1 MVVCPEANNDLFASR
16 RLKSLIPLVKLR
28 HTQNTVQMKG
38 PMKRLSHHQ
47 KISRYF
53 YLCDLRVLAVLSM

>member
-38 PMKRLSHHQ
+38 PMKRLRHHQ

-53 YLCDLRVLAVLSM
+53 FLLLL